1 MSPFLS
7 FVFFRTRFAKQHGPN
22 ATIIPFSSPM
32 GLEMISSQGILVS
45 VPTKRKNKFTPTIT
59 IACKCFGP
67 GQKTNS
73 FGFFHLLPFLFLL
86 GHCVENLRAAIL
98 CHADV
103 TPVTFHWNRRM
114 ESIVQKLETPHK
126 CRNFEKIRRWA
137 GERMVPFD
145 DRHYP
150 FMWVTEQES
159 GAVV

>member
-1 MSPFLS
+1 MQMLWS
-7 FVFFRTRFAKQHGPN
+7 RAKK
-22 ATIIPFSSPM
+22 
-32 GLEMISSQGILVS
+32 LILL
-45 VPTKRKNKFTPTIT
+45 
-59 IACKCFGP
+59 
-67 GQKTNS
+67 
-73 FGFFHLLPFLFLL
+73 GFFHLLPFLFLL

-98 CHADV
+98 CHSDV

-150 FMWVTEQES
+150 FLWVTEQES

>member
-1 MSPFLS
+1 MSPQ
-7 FVFFRTRFAKQHGPN
+7 K
-22 ATIIPFSSPM
+22 
-32 GLEMISSQGILVS
+32 E
-45 VPTKRKNKFTPTIT
+45 
-59 IACKCFGP
+59 
-67 GQKTNS
+67 KTNLLQPLQLHANALVQKAKKLILL
-73 FGFFHLLPFLFLL
+73 GFFHLLPFLFLL

-98 CHADV
+98 CHSDV

>member
-7 FVFFRTRFAKQHGPN
+7 FFFRTRFVKQHGPN

-45 VPTKRKNKFTPTIT
+45 VPTKKKNNLLQPSQLH
-59 IACKCFGP
+59 ANALV
-67 GQKTNS
+67 QKAKKLILL
-73 FGFFHLLPFLFLL
+73 GFFHLLPFLFLL